1 MMSRRR
7 SRNAHTQPPCKPR
20 GGHGGVTGKT
30 CRAGLEDDFTDADR
44 DPLAAVARSVGDPR
58 AGLLTAADRA
68 VLACRRERFEARR
81 GAEASPEFAPD
92 ATN

>member
-1 MMSRRR
+1 MLSRKR

-30 CRAGLEDDFTDADR
+30 CRTGLEDEFTDIDR
-44 DPLAAVARSVGDPR
+44 DPLAAVARSVEDTR

-68 VLACRRERFEARR
+68 VLAQRRAKVEQR
-81 GAEASPEFAPD
+81 EASL
-92 ATN
+92 